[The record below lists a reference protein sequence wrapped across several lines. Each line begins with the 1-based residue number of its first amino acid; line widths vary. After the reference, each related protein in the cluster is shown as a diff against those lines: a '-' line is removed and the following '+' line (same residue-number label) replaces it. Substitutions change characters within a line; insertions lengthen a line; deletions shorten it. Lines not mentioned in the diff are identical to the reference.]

1 MKREY
6 NKRRNWIFKVRLTK
20 AELDELL
27 EAAGSGN
34 RSEFIRKAIRLQIAQ
49 LNAAFFETK
58 AIDLGFAYPEDA
70 LKMLGISA
78 AEITDN
84 KTTGLKDVL
93 TELAKSGRLRMIGE

>member
-1 MKREY
+1 MKRRTQFNLRMTQE
-6 NKRRNWIFKVRLTK
+6 
-20 AELDELL
+20 EMDELL
-27 EAAGSGN
+27 EAASEGK
-34 RSEFIRKAIRLQIAQ
+34 RSEFIRRAIKWQIAQ